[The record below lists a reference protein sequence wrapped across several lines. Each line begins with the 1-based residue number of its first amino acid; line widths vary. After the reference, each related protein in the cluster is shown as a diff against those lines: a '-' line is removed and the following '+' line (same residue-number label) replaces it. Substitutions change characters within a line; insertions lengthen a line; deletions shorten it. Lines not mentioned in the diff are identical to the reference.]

1 MSVFFLFGIHRECF
15 VNRFSSFGSV
25 PRVDNQC
32 SVQRV
37 SYKVTKQI
45 RCDGK
50 GRKREDEK
58 TYQLQRILKGS
69 RLREFLVDKQCTRRR
84 PIRNTQSQ
92 LQAQTSKESEKRER
106 MRLTKFIPSLVEVIK
121 QASETLYR
129 ADNSVKGIE
138 RCMK

>member
-1 MSVFFLFGIHRECF
+1 MFCNSATKLVPCRSRHFCRQLNPLVKLKRKWRTHPVRSGVLRDVTEEFEMSVFFLFGIHRECF

-92 LQAQTSKESEKRER
+92 
-106 MRLTKFIPSLVEVIK
+106 
-121 QASETLYR
+121 
-129 ADNSVKGIE
+129 
-138 RCMK
+138 

>member
-37 SYKVTKQI
+37 SYKGTKQI

-84 PIRNTQSQ
+84 PIRNTQESV
-92 LQAQTSKESEKRER
+92 TSANEQGERKRER
-106 MRLTKFIPSLVEVIK
+106 IRPTKFIPSLVEVIK
-121 QASETLYR
+121 HASETLYK